1 MTMIEPADVPL
12 AGIPAPIVAAAIIVA
27 AILFFSYVMFRRI
40 DLLRKA
46 MPDLRF
52 SDIGERIRMLVVYG
66 VGQFRQPR
74 YLGAG
79 ILHILLFSGFMILSL
94 RSLTLIGRGF
104 SSEFH
109 LPGLTAAVAFS
120 YEALK
125 DYTVLIVLL
134 VCIICIVRRAVFS
147 PARYAH
153 PGGGGH
159 EYEAYII
166 LGLVSGLMITDIIY
180 DGSAFLAHGEAGPL
194 YFPAAALGAMFMSG
208 TDPDTLEKL
217 HIGGYWAHILVF
229 FGLLNYLPISKH
241 FHVITALPNVFF
253 AKLTKGS
260 IKPVRW
266 GVEDWMSLEEC
277 GVGRFGAFTW
287 KNVLDFYSCADCGR
301 CSDNCPANAVGR
313 RLSPKMISIKAR
325 DYAYKYFPA
334 LGTAPDAGDIKF
346 VGDVIS
352 ENEIWSCTTCGACEQ
367 ECPIFIEYIDKI
379 VDMRRYL
386 LDQGSLP
393 QSLQK
398 PMQQVKKKGNAYGG
412 NKAKRGAW
420 AKEIEDFEVKELK
433 KGDSSDLL
441 FFVDSCG
448 SFDPRIQEIS
458 KSFARI
464 LSKASCDFGIM
475 GQDETESGNEI
486 RRLGEEGL
494 FEQVAQKNIEAFQQR
509 QFREIVTFDPHAY
522 NVIKNDYPE
531 KFPIL
536 HAGQLLT
543 RLLKDGKLQ
552 LSQDYIQGRIVTYHD
567 PCYLGRHN
575 DVYEDPRYVLSRVP
589 GMWLREMERSFTRSF
604 CCSGGGLL
612 LWYENEEEK
621 ERMGEK
627 RVRMA
632 EEIGAQVIVTACPF
646 CLINLEDAVKTTG
659 NEGKI
664 EVIDLVELVD
674 RSLT

>member
-1 MTMIEPADVPL
+1 MTMIEPANVPL
-12 AGIPAPIVAAAIIVA
+12 AGIPAPTVAAVILVA
-27 AILFFSYVMFRRI
+27 AISFFSYVMFRRM

-52 SDIGERIRMLVVYG
+52 SDIGERLRMLVVYG
-66 VGQFRQPR
+66 FGQFRQPR

-79 ILHILLFSGFMILSL
+79 ILHILLFAGFIVLSL

-109 LPGLTAAVAFS
+109 LPGLTGSIAFF

-125 DYTVLIVLL
+125 DYTVLIVLA
-134 VCIICIVRRAVFS
+134 VCIICIVRRAVFH
-147 PARYAH
+147 PERYSH

-166 LGLVSGLMITDIIY
+166 LGLVAGLMFTDMVY
-180 DGSAFLAHGEAGPL
+180 DGSAYQAHPEGAPI
-194 YFPAAALGAMFMSG
+194 YFPAAALASLFMSG
-208 TDPDTLEKL
+208 ADPESLERL

-241 FHVITALPNVFF
+241 FHVITALPNVYF
-253 AKLTKGS
+253 ARLKKGG

-313 RLSPKMISIKAR
+313 GLSPKMISIKAR
-325 DYAYKYFPA
+325 DYAYKYHPVF
-334 LGTAPDAGDIKF
+334 GTAPDPGDIKF
-346 VGDVIS
+346 VGDVIT

-412 NKAKRGAW
+412 NKAKRAAW
-420 AKEIEDFEVKELK
+420 AKELEDVEVKELK
-433 KGDSSDLL
+433 KGDSADLL

-531 KFPIL
+531 RFSIS
-536 HAGQLLT
+536 HAGQLFA
-543 RLLKDGKLQ
+543 RMLKDGRLQ

-575 DVYEDPRYVLSRVP
+575 DVYDDPR
-589 GMWLREMERSFTRSF
+589 
-604 CCSGGGLL
+604 
-612 LWYENEEEK
+612 
-621 ERMGEK
+621 
-627 RVRMA
+627 
-632 EEIGAQVIVTACPF
+632 
-646 CLINLEDAVKTTG
+646 
-659 NEGKI
+659 
-664 EVIDLVELVD
+664 
-674 RSLT
+674 